1 MQKILVIQT
10 AFIGDVVLATALIES
25 LHQQYPQ
32 AAIDVVVR
40 KGNENLFNEHPFISE
55 LIVWDKKNSK
65 YLNWLSILKKIRA
78 KKYELLINV
87 QRFTATGLWTILS
100 NATITIGFDKNPFSF
115 LFTHKVKHD
124 LAILNQ
130 DVLVGEI
137 SKTEVHEIN
146 RNHKLIESL
155 GALKLC
161 MPKLYPTKADY
172 EKVKIYQTE
181 KYITIAP
188 ASVWFTKQFPL
199 TAWVSLMNELNFEGP
214 IYILGGPSDKALGDK
229 IINELVSLHSKAPN
243 TSITSITSITS
254 STKTASK
261 KIINLSGALGFLAS
275 ATLQQKAVMNYV
287 NDSAPLHFCSAM
299 NAPVVAI
306 YCSTIP
312 SFGFGPL
319 STNSF
324 IVETQQKLNCRPCG
338 LHGKKQCP
346 LGHFNCAKT
355 IENAQLIAP
364 LLQMA
369 QH

>member
-1 MQKILVIQT
+1 MQKILVVQT
-10 AFIGDVVLATALIES
+10 AFIGDVVLATALLET

-40 KGNENLFNEHPFISE
+40 KGNESLFNEHPFINE
-55 LIVWDKKNSK
+55 LIVWDKKQDK

-78 KKYELLINV
+78 KHYDVLINL
-87 QRFTATGLWTILS
+87 QRFAATGLWTVLS
-100 NATITIGFDKNPFSF
+100 NANTTIGFDKNPFSF

-124 LAILNQ
+124 VTGN
-130 DVLVGEI
+130 G
-137 SKTEVHEIN
+137 VHEIN
-146 RNHKLIESL
+146 RNHALISSL
-155 GALKLC
+155 GALPLA
-161 MPKLYPTKADY
+161 MPKLYPTKSDY
-172 EKVKIYQTE
+172 EKVKLYQAE

-199 TAWVSLMNELNFEGP
+199 TAWVSLINELKFEGP
-214 IYILGGPSDKALGDK
+214 IYILGGASDKDLGDK
-229 IINELVSLHSKAPN
+229 IINEVVSLHSKAFN
-243 TSITSITSITS
+243 ATSTTSNNSSASI
-254 STKTASK
+254 
-261 KIINLSGALGFLAS
+261 KIINLSGELGFLAS
-275 ATLQQKAVMNYV
+275 AALQQKAVLNYV
-287 NDSAPLHFCSAM
+287 NDSAPMHFCSAV

-312 SFGFGPL
+312 AFGFGPL

-324 IVETQQKLNCRPCG
+324 VVEIQTQLACRPCG

-346 LGHFNCAKT
+346 LGHFNCAQS

>member
-1 MQKILVIQT
+1 MQKILVVQT
-10 AFIGDVVLATALIES
+10 AFIGDVVLATALLET

-40 KGNENLFNEHPFISE
+40 QGNESLFNEHPFINE
-55 LIVWDKKNSK
+55 LIVWDKKQDK

-78 KKYELLINV
+78 KHYDILINL
-87 QRFTATGLWTILS
+87 QRFAATGLWTVLS
-100 NATITIGFDKNPFSF
+100 KANTTIGFDKNPFSF

-124 LAILNQ
+124 VTGN
-130 DVLVGEI
+130 G
-137 SKTEVHEIN
+137 VHEID
-146 RNHKLIESL
+146 RNHALISSL
-155 GALKLC
+155 GALPLA
-161 MPKLYPTKADY
+161 MPKLYPTKSDF
-172 EKVKIYQTE
+172 EKVKKYQAE

-199 TAWVSLMNELNFEGP
+199 TAWVSLINELKFEGP
-214 IYILGGPSDKALGDK
+214 IYILGGASDKALGDK
-229 IINELVSLHSKAPN
+229 IINEVVILHSKAFN
-243 TSITSITSITS
+243 ATSTTSNNS
-254 STKTASK
+254 TASS
-261 KIINLSGALGFLAS
+261 KIINLSGELGFLAS
-275 ATLQQKAVMNYV
+275 AALQQKAVLNYV
-287 NDSAPLHFCSAM
+287 NDSAPMHFCSAV

-312 SFGFGPL
+312 AFGFGPL
-319 STNSF
+319 SKNSF
-324 IVETQQKLNCRPCG
+324 IVETQQKLSCRPCG

-346 LGHFNCAKT
+346 LGHFNCAQT

>member
-1 MQKILVIQT
+1 MQKILVVQT
-10 AFIGDVVLATALIES
+10 AFIGDVVLVTALLET

-40 KGNENLFNEHPFISE
+40 KGNESLFNEHPFINE
-55 LIVWDKKNSK
+55 LIVWDKKQDK

-78 KKYELLINV
+78 KHYDVLINL
-87 QRFTATGLWTILS
+87 QRFAATGLWTVLS
-100 NATITIGFDKNPFSF
+100 NANTTIGFDKNPFSF

-124 LAILNQ
+124 VTGN
-130 DVLVGEI
+130 G
-137 SKTEVHEIN
+137 VHEIN
-146 RNHKLIESL
+146 RNHALISSL
-155 GALKLC
+155 GALPLA
-161 MPKLYPTKADY
+161 MPKLYPTKSDY
-172 EKVKIYQTE
+172 EKVKLYQAE

-199 TAWVSLMNELNFEGP
+199 TAWVSLINELKFEGP
-214 IYILGGPSDKALGDK
+214 IYILGGSADKDLGDK
-229 IINELVSLHSKAPN
+229 IINEVVSLHSKAFN
-243 TSITSITSITS
+243 ATSTTSNNSSASI
-254 STKTASK
+254 
-261 KIINLSGALGFLAS
+261 KIINLSGELGFLAS
-275 ATLQQKAVMNYV
+275 AALQQKAVLNYV
-287 NDSAPLHFCSAM
+287 NDSAPMHFCSAV

-312 SFGFGPL
+312 AFGFGPL

-324 IVETQQKLNCRPCG
+324 VVEIQTQLACRPCG

-346 LGHFNCAKT
+346 LGHFNCAQS